1 MKRVG
6 FAVIVLTFAVVR
18 AASAQE
24 RAAGA
29 GRVELSAFPGGG
41 TFFTKGSD
49 GSETKFK
56 NYALGASALVNF
68 NRFIGAE
75 AEVGGGLGV
84 KQTLTFNDVA
94 LGDMESPN
102 TLAYNGNIVYN
113 PVGSDRGVIPYATGG
128 IGGLTM
134 FSRTELEPLGLTS
147 NQTFLSENIG
157 GGLRW
162 YPSKNWGVR
171 GDYRFIVVN
180 SKNDAGSFFG
190 LDETR
195 YGHRVYGSVLF
206 TFGE

>member
-6 FAVIVLTFAVVR
+6 FAVIVLTFAVVS

-29 GRVELSAFPGGG
+29 ARVELSAFPGGG

-49 GSETKFK
+49 GSEAKFK
-56 NYALGASALVNF
+56 NYALGASAMVNF
-68 NRFIGAE
+68 NRFIGGE
-75 AEVGGGLGV
+75 AEVGGGLGI
-84 KQTLTFNDVA
+84 KQTLTFNGVSFA
-94 LGDMESPN
+94 DMESPN
-102 TLAYNGNIVYN
+102 TLAYNGNVVYN
-113 PVGSDRGVIPYATGG
+113 PAGSDRGVIPYATVG
-128 IGGLTM
+128 IGGLTL
-134 FSRTELEPLGLTS
+134 FARDELAPLGLTG
-147 NQTFLSENIG
+147 NETFLSENVG
-157 GGLRW
+157 GGVRW
-162 YPSKNWGVR
+162 YPGKHWGVR

-180 SKNDAGSFFG
+180 SRNDAGSFFG